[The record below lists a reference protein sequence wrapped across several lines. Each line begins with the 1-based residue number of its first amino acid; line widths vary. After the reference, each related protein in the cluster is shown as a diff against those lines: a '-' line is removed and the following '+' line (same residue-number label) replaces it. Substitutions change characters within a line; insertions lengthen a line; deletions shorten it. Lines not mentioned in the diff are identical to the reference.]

1 MDNAGQKS
9 PDFIRMIADH
19 MEKGYLENIIDMF
32 KHDPGL
38 YDILPD
44 LIADNRLRV
53 RIGSSAL
60 IEALNN
66 EDRTHITR
74 AVPLLLPL
82 LHNADAHIRGDIA
95 YLFGLIGTEEN
106 MRDLSPLLEDP
117 NHDVRVIAREAI
129 DDIRRKSGGR

>member
-32 KHDPGL
+32 KHDPEL
-38 YDILPD
+38 YDILPE
-44 LIADNRLRV
+44 LIADTRLRV

-60 IEALNN
+60 IEALNS
-66 EDRTHITR
+66 EDGTHIHR
-74 AVPLLLPL
+74 AIPLLLPL
-82 LHNADAHIRGDIA
+82 LHTADAHLRGDIA
-95 YLFGLIGTEEN
+95 YVLGIIGNEEN
-106 MRDLSPLLEDP
+106 VRDLLPLLEDR